1 MMHGA
6 GDSGGESTAA
16 GLAELHRAAGAVMLP
31 YGEGVEVA
39 GAFDALELEY
49 AAVRKHCALMHLP
62 QRTALEVTGADRMDY
77 LNRMLT
83 QELKGVGPG
92 SVRRSFWLSKQGRV
106 VGDLRVVVLPDRVL
120 LDVDAHAAAP
130 TAEGLGA
137 YVVMEE
143 VEVKRPE
150 VERMALHG
158 PTAGE
163 LLAAVFGTP
172 PAEGACAE
180 GPVAGHACVVWREDS
195 AGVPGFELAVARNAA
210 VEVWRALIAAGH
222 DASHG
227 AAALREGDRSGLGTR
242 VRLRP
247 IGWHAYNIARIE
259 AGTAIFGIDFGTRSL
274 PAETGVLADRVSF
287 TKGCYLGQEVVARM
301 HARGAFKQRLVGVKF
316 DSVAGPEELGLLPAE
331 GAELFPVADGVIGA
345 ECVGAV
351 TSSTI
356 APMLGSSP
364 IAFAAVRYT
373 HVAPGTM
380 LAAMVDGREV
390 RGVVQEKLRF
400 VAS

>member
-1 MMHGA
+1 
-6 GDSGGESTAA
+6 
-16 GLAELHRAAGAVMLP
+16 MLP

-39 GAFDALELEY
+39 GAFDGLELEY
-49 AAVRKHCALMHLP
+49 AAVRKLCGLMHLP
-62 QRTALEVTGADRMDY
+62 QRTVLEVTGADRMDY

-106 VGDLRVVVLPDRVL
+106 VGDLRVVVLPERVL
-120 LDVDAHAAAP
+120 LDVDVHAAGP

-143 VEVKRPE
+143 VEVKRRE
-150 VERMALHG
+150 VERLSLHG

-163 LLAAVFGTP
+163 LLAALFGSA
-172 PAEGACAE
+172 PAEGACE
-180 GPVAGHACVVWREDS
+180 AGRIAGLACVVWREDS
-195 AGVPGFELAVARNAA
+195 AGVPGYELVVERSAA
-210 VEVWRALIAAGH
+210 VEVWRALITSGH

-227 AAALREGDRSGLGTR
+227 AAVLREGDRGGLAAK

-259 AGTAIFGIDFGTRSL
+259 AGTAVFGIDFGTRSL

-316 DSVAGPEELGLLPAE
+316 DGIAGPEVLGLLPGE
-331 GAELFPVADGVIGA
+331 GAELFPVVDGVVA
-345 ECVGAV
+345 SESVGAV

-373 HVAPGTM
+373 HVAPGTV
-380 LAAMVDGREV
+380 LAAMVEGREV
-390 RGVVQEKLRF
+390 RGTVQEKLRF
-400 VAS
+400 LPS